1 MGVPSNGF
9 KVARM
14 HLDRAYK
21 GKLKDTVELFDGGM
35 CDGPALEL
43 GHQYLMY
50 TSGDPSRA
58 LPSRG
63 CTRSRRVEDANED
76 LEFLDQYSTGKV
88 RTRISGTVRFRPD
101 EPDDS
106 RLGDAGRTP
115 LKDVHVILSREGK
128 DFRATTDALGHYF
141 FAGLAPG
148 EYEIDAELPG
158 YHLDWAPDTVALY
171 SSGCAE
177 ADVLMK
183 VDRRVQGVI
192 RDRKGSPVA
201 GVLVEMAPTN
211 AALKSWERPVL
222 LDVSDE
228 DGRYTINGIP
238 PGEYSLGVNIVSTPT
253 RKYPFRPTWY
263 PGTTDKDQA
272 TKIIVTPGVS
282 AQVFDL
288 RISDRLPLVT
298 IHGRVLNV
306 DGTPPSPQDHPQVR
320 IKEPGLRGQIEQA
333 PIAVDAEGRFQFELC
348 EGIQYSAFAFSGPVK
363 SRIYSPPVEFVPNK
377 EHDQMDL
384 VLSKT
389 AEEFLKLRS
398 Q

>member
-1 MGVPSNGF
+1 MSSSILNWSLHPSALLIVLCLKALACDCMPPPAACEAVGQSQFVFLGTVTELGVPSNGF

-21 GKLKDTVELFDGGM
+21 GKLKDTVELFDDGM
-35 CDGPALEL
+35 CDGPALQL

-50 TSGDPSRA
+50 TSGDPNRA
-58 LPSRG
+58 LPARG
-63 CTRSRRVEDANED
+63 CTRSRRVEDANDD
-76 LEFLDQYSTGKV
+76 LHFLSQYSSGKV
-88 RTRISGTVRFRPD
+88 KTHISGTVRFRPD

-141 FAGLAPG
+141 FAELAPG
-148 EYEIDAELPG
+148 EYEIDAELSG
-158 YHLDWAPDTVALY
+158 YHLDWAPDNITLHA
-171 SSGCAE
+171 SGCAE

-183 VDRRVQGVI
+183 VDRRVQGVV
-192 RDRKGSPVA
+192 RDHKGSPVA

-253 RKYPFRPTWY
+253 RKYPFRRTWY

-272 TKIIVTPGVS
+272 TRKRFRS
-282 AQVFDL
+282 SL
-288 RISDRLPLVT
+288 K
-298 IHGRVLNV
+298 RVL
-306 DGTPPSPQDHPQVR
+306 H
-320 IKEPGLRGQIEQA
+320 
-333 PIAVDAEGRFQFELC
+333 C
-348 EGIQYSAFAFSGPVK
+348 
-363 SRIYSPPVEFVPNK
+363 
-377 EHDQMDL
+377 
-384 VLSKT
+384 
-389 AEEFLKLRS
+389 LKLRS
-398 Q
+398 AVCRGPATGEILS